1 MVCSG
6 APSVTLIRGSKH
18 RASALLSCLAPAP
31 EQKFAG
37 LKPRHHK
44 VVRAGLKPRRH
55 EVARAGLKPPRHIST
70 FVEAGL
76 QPRVSRAAGVEADVR
91 SDALQTAAAETTDA
105 APSKPGQMVHASPQM
120 REILA
125 LTGRVATGDAK
136 VLITGESGVGKDLIA
151 REIHARSPRASRA
164 FVAVNCAGLTETLLE
179 SELFGHVKGSFTG
192 AYRDKPGKL
201 QLANRGTLFLD
212 EVGEMS
218 LRMQALLLRFLEN
231 GEIQAVGADH
241 LRSTVDVRV
250 VAATNRNLGDMVAN
264 GQFREDLLYRLRVIH
279 IHVPPLRERKEDV
292 RVLVDYLISKAS
304 RPVSFAEEALRT
316 LERYRWPGNIRELQ
330 NVVEQ
335 SLWMANGSLVE
346 VSHLPPAVQASADQ
360 VLPIKERRRQV
371 SDELYMA
378 LVSGGYA
385 FWEHIHPLFLQR
397 DVTRHD
403 VRELVR
409 RGLST
414 TRGNYRS
421 LLRLFG
427 MPASDYKRFLNF
439 LAAHDCNVDFRAYRN
454 GTAPTGP
461 MRAPRLLPPLSDG
474 RGPVAVDDSD
484 RDGSP
489 DAPRRPY

>member
-1 MVCSG
+1 M
-6 APSVTLIRGSKH
+6 
-18 RASALLSCLAPAP
+18 
-31 EQKFAG
+31 FA
-37 LKPRHHK
+37 
-44 VVRAGLKPRRH
+44 V
-55 EVARAGLKPPRHIST
+55 
-70 FVEAGL
+70 
-76 QPRVSRAAGVEADVR
+76 GVEADVR
-91 SDALQTAAAETTDA
+91 SDSLQTAAADA
-105 APSKPGQMVHASPQM
+105 ADAAASKPGPMVYASPQM
-120 REILA
+120 REILVLA
-125 LTGRVATGDAK
+125 GRVATGDAK
-136 VLITGESGVGKDLIA
+136 VLVTGESGVGKDLIA
-151 REIHARSPRASRA
+151 REIHARSQRASRS

-241 LRSTVDVRV
+241 TRS
-250 VAATNRNLGDMVAN
+250 MVAN

-292 RVLVDYLISKAS
+292 RVLVDYLASKAP
-304 RPVSFAEEALRT
+304 RPVSFSEEALRT

-335 SLWMANGSLVE
+335 SLWMANGGVVE
-346 VSHLPPAVQASADQ
+346 MSHLPPAVQASADQ

-461 MRAPRLLPPLSDG
+461 MRAPRLLPPLTDG
-474 RGPVAVDDSD
+474 RGAPPVDDSD
-484 RDGSP
+484 RQGSP
-489 DAPRRPY
+489 DVPRRPY